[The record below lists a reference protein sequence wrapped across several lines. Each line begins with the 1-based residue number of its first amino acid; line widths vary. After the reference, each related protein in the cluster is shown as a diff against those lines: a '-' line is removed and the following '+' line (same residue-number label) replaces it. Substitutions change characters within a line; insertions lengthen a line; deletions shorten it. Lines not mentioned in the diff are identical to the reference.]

1 MFTGDDWIADWPKA
15 EAFSLRM
22 GEICALIPMR
32 GTWEPNDRI
41 AFAMASF
48 RLAQEHHCSTHLLIS
63 NDKCSSARALARPL
77 MEAGL
82 RTVWLLDEASE
93 RDIIELAKGRERLPL
108 LGNLNRLLIK
118 QLEGKPLRGK
128 LLGLL
133 DSFTHGGAAALSTHF
148 IEGAELDKR
157 NSAIVALAGLALTA
171 SGYAVATFL
180 RRDDIRAELAA
191 AVPDMG

>member
-1 MFTGDDWIADWPKA
+1 MFTGDGWIADWPKA
-15 EAFSLRM
+15 EAFSLRI

-32 GTWEPNDRI
+32 GSWEPNNRL

-133 DSFTHGGAAALSTHF
+133 DSFTHGGAAALSTQF

-157 NSAIVALAGLALTA
+157 N
-171 SGYAVATFL
+171 
-180 RRDDIRAELAA
+180 
-191 AVPDMG
+191 

>member
-32 GTWEPNDRI
+32 GSWEPNNRL

-133 DSFTHGGAAALSTHF
+133 DSFTHGGAAALSTQF